1 MDILLAQITV
11 TLKQM
16 FSLHQQTFGCLICAT
31 EWKTTGRATTES
43 WTAASRECPQLRGG
57 IAEKGFAE
65 KALLSWD

>member
-43 WTAASRECPQLRGG
+43 
-57 IAEKGFAE
+57 
-65 KALLSWD
+65 